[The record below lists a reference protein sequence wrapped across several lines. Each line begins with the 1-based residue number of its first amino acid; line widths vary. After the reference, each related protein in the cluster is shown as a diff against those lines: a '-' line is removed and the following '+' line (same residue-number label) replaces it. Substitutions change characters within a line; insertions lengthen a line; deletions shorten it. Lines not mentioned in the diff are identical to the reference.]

1 MRSIA
6 LIQLKHLSFLAVF
19 VVALAGWLAAAHS
32 SARVVADAPWHPV
45 AAAYRTMMF
54 MGDLKPVPWGKISQ
68 AYTRA
73 NPAAYGA
80 KSARETLAETSPD
93 LEGRATA
100 ALGHAIEMEDRQ
112 ALYVAATRTLSS
124 ALRQH
129 LDAAAASLD
138 EPSATARHVAS
149 ARDLYRALEDFIR
162 QADPHGHRTI
172 RRAWLAMTSATGP
185 TGETITPANGTRF
198 TEAGETITA
207 YLKAN
212 FEPETFTPRTRL
224 TPLPETVVADN
235 KHVVIKPW
243 LPPGS
248 NLNDQDPLPLLV
260 LNFRQQGIE
269 KSDLPM
275 IAYGDMLFDSPQIF
289 GDPAKSLGIACS
301 TCHNRSD
308 VNRSLF
314 IPGISHQAGA
324 IDVDG
329 EFFNSRFNDMRDD
342 GLDIP
347 SLRGLRFTGPYGRNG
362 RFASLRDFTR
372 NVIVN
377 EFAGPEPTP
386 FMLDALVG
394 YMLEFDFLPNSKITG
409 DGRLTDE
416 ASDAARRGEELFR
429 KSFAEMQG
437 KSCATCHV
445 PSANFLDRQAH
456 DIGSQT
462 GSYANSQTAAFDT
475 PTLLGARFNAPYFHD
490 GSLPTLASV
499 VEWYNLRFG
508 LGLADGERADLTA
521 YLEAVG
527 DADQPYEVYEGHH
540 TPFRLAFENLTAFAS
555 TLDMLI
561 PDRDAFHAKL
571 MIDTVTSNLSLD
583 AAAMANLDAKPK
595 VYELAQILIKV
606 GDAIDTGDWEQART
620 QWQSFKTLRKQYDA
634 VMY

>member
-1 MRSIA
+1 MRSFA
-6 LIQLKHLSFLAVF
+6 LMKLKYLGFLAVF
-19 VVALAGWLAAAHS
+19 AAALAGCFAAAPS
-32 SARVVADAPWHPV
+32 SARTVVEAPWHPV

-54 MGDLKPVPWGKISQ
+54 LGDLKPVPWGKISQ

-73 NPAAYGA
+73 NPAAYGT
-80 KSARETLAETSPD
+80 KSARDTLAEISPD
-93 LEGRATA
+93 LEKRATED
-100 ALGHAIEMEDRQ
+100 LGHAIEMEDRQ
-112 ALYVAATRTLSS
+112 ALYAAATRALSS
-124 ALRQH
+124 VLRQQ

-138 EPSATARHVAS
+138 EPSAKDSHIAS
-149 ARDLYRALEDFIR
+149 ARDLYRAVEDFIR
-162 QADPHGHRTI
+162 QADPQGHRAI
-172 RRAWLAMTSATGP
+172 GRAWLAMTSGTEETEGALSTGDK
-185 TGETITPANGTRF
+185 PADRARF
-198 TEAGETITA
+198 TKAGTTIAA
-207 YLKAN
+207 YLKTN
-212 FEPETFTPRTRL
+212 FEPETFAPRTRL
-224 TPLPETVVADN
+224 TPLPETVVAAN
-235 KHVVIKPW
+235 KQVAIKPW

-260 LNFRQQGIE
+260 LNFKQQGIE
-269 KSDLPM
+269 ESDLPM

-289 GDPAKSLGIACS
+289 GDPARSLGIACS

-308 VNRSLF
+308 INQSLF
-314 IPGISHQAGA
+314 IPGLTHQAGA

-329 EFFNSRFNDMRDD
+329 EFFNSRFNDLRDD

-394 YMLEFDFLPNSKITG
+394 YMMEFDFLPNSKITG

-429 KSFAEMQG
+429 KPFAEMQG

-445 PSANFLDRQAH
+445 PSASFLDRQAH

-475 PTLLGARFNAPYFHD
+475 PTLLGTRFNAPYFHD

-499 VEWYNLRFG
+499 VEWFSLRYG
-508 LGLADGERADLTA
+508 LGLTDNERADLTA

-527 DADQPYEVYEGHH
+527 DADEPFEVYEGRH
-540 TPFRLAFENLTAFAS
+540 TPFRPCVQG
-555 TLDMLI
+555 
-561 PDRDAFHAKL
+561 PDHIRQHPRYAHPR
-571 MIDTVTSNLSLD
+571 S
-583 AAAMANLDAKPK
+583 
-595 VYELAQILIKV
+595 
-606 GDAIDTGDWEQART
+606 
-620 QWQSFKTLRKQYDA
+620 
-634 VMY
+634 